1 MRKFS
6 GVNRGSQILSK
17 YKYVQINLRNDILT
31 FKDIYVLRVMEFTM
45 YDYLN
50 IKVVLSKKIRQIIKT
65 LNKVRLW
72 QSLLAGLLV
81 LLLLYP
87 YPGATQENPSKKT
100 LQVATKVI
108 PPFVFQDKD
117 KLSGFSIDLWR
128 SIANEIGADF
138 KFTVYPTVP
147 DVLNQVEQNK
157 VDLGIAAISIT
168 AERQKKFD
176 FSLPMFAGGL
186 QIMVRSS
193 ESKNNIFPNLVQ
205 MFFSPTLLQL
215 VAIALVLIVIAAHI
229 IWLFERHHQEA
240 MISKSYF
247 PGILKASWW
256 AAATLATQ
264 ADEMP
269 KGPLGR
275 MIAIIWMFIGVIFV
289 AYFTATVTTAMTVQQ
304 LQGDIRGIED
314 LPGRVVVTTAGST
327 ASEFLRQQKIKAV
340 EVSGIENAYDT
351 LLKNQ
356 ADALVFDS
364 PVLLYY
370 TANEGKNKVEI
381 VGSIFQEENYG
392 IVLPNNSPYRR
403 EINSALLTLKENGI
417 YKTLYEK
424 WFDVK
429 KS

>member
-1 MRKFS
+1 MK
-6 GVNRGSQILSK
+6 IA
-17 YKYVQINLRNDILT
+17 LRNKLYKLIKILT
-31 FKDIYVLRVMEFTM
+31 RVPF
-45 YDYLN
+45 
-50 IKVVLSKKIRQIIKT
+50 
-65 LNKVRLW
+65 W
-72 QSLLAGLLV
+72 QGLLAGALV
-81 LLLLYP
+81 LLLLIYP
-87 YPGATQENPSKKT
+87 YSGATQENPSKKT
-100 LQVATKVI
+100 LQVATRVI

-128 SIANEIGADF
+128 SVANEMGASF

-147 DVLNQVEQNK
+147 DILNQVEQNK

-176 FSLPMFAGGL
+176 FSFPMFAAGL
-186 QIMVRSS
+186 QILVRSS
-193 ESKNNIFPNLVQ
+193 EEKTNIFPNLLQ
-205 MFFSPTLLQL
+205 TFFSPTLLQML
-215 VAIALVLIVIAAHI
+215 GIAGALILIAAHI

-247 PGILKASWW
+247 PGIFKASWW

-327 ASEFLRQQKIKAV
+327 ASEFLRQQRIKAV
-340 EVSGIENAYDT
+340 EVGSIENAYET

-370 TANEGKNKVEI
+370 AANEGKGKVEI
-381 VGSIFQEENYG
+381 VGSVFQEENYG
-392 IVLPNNSPYRR
+392 IVLPSNSPYRR
-403 EINSALLTLKENGI
+403 QINSALLTLKENGI

>member
-1 MRKFS
+1 M
-6 GVNRGSQILSK
+6 IAL
-17 YKYVQINLRNDILT
+17 L
-31 FKDIYVLRVMEFTM
+31 
-45 YDYLN
+45 
-50 IKVVLSKKIRQIIKT
+50 KKINQIIKS
-65 LNKVRLW
+65 LNKLTF
-72 QSLLAGLLV
+72 QQTLLAGLIV
-81 LLLLYP
+81 LLLLHAH
-87 YPGATQENPSKKT
+87 PGASQQNPSKKT
-100 LQVATKVI
+100 LQVATKII

-128 SIANEIGADF
+128 SIAKEMGADF
-138 KFTVYPTVP
+138 KFIVYPTVP
-147 DVLNQVEQNK
+147 DILNQVEQKK

-193 ESKNNIFPNLVQ
+193 DGKNNIFPNLLQ

-215 VAIALVLIVIAAHI
+215 VGIALALIIIAAHI
-229 IWLFERHHQEA
+229 IWLLERHHQEGI
-240 MISKSYF
+240 ISKSYF
-247 PGILKASWW
+247 PGIFKASWW

-275 MIAIIWMFIGVIFV
+275 MIAVIWMFIGVIFV

-304 LQGDIRGIED
+304 LQGDIRGIQD

-327 ASEFLRQQKIKAV
+327 ASEFLRYSRIKAV
-340 EVSGIENAYDT
+340 EVASIDKAYDA

-370 TANEGKNKVEI
+370 TANEGKGKVEI

-403 EINSALLTLKENGI
+403 EINSALLTLKENAA